1 MENSI
6 INSMKNPDLNENKE
20 LNCQNNFIKLL
31 SISLIFDKVSQF
43 IDEDDI
49 KCLSSCSK
57 KLRLSYCKQIK
68 KIKLC
73 RRSNTPKYIKKYVNL
88 IELNLE
94 GCKTIKDFSFI
105 SELDNLE
112 VLNLRDAEI
121 SDISFLEKNK
131 NLKKL
136 NLSQECYSQSIGDFS
151 FISKLEKLE
160 DLNLSGSELS
170 DISFL
175 EKNINIKI

>member
-6 INSMKNPDLNENKE
+6 INSMKNPDLNQNKE

-68 KIKLC
+68 KIKIC
-73 RRSNTPKYIKKYVNL
+73 RRSNTPKDINKYANL

-105 SELDNLE
+105 S
-112 VLNLRDAEI
+112 
-121 SDISFLEKNK
+121 
-131 NLKKL
+131 
-136 NLSQECYSQSIGDFS
+136 
-151 FISKLEKLE
+151 KLEKLE
-160 DLNLSGSELS
+160 DLNLNGSQLS

-175 EKNINIKI
+175 EKNINIKILDLHKCKKSKIFQFYQN